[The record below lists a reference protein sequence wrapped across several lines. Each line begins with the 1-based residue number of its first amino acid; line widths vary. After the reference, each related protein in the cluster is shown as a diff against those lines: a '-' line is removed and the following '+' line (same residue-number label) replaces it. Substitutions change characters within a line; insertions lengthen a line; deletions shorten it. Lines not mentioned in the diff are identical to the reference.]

1 MTSLRPAAHGVH
13 MMKIACSLID
23 ASKSVV
29 SAVLVSTVAMAM
41 CFSLPARAQV
51 STPVL
56 PLQPLGYCQL
66 TSLASAAKLSYCAG
80 GIPARA
86 NIAWIG
92 VESQGIRYR
101 DDGAA
106 PTASVGFPI
115 PAGGTLFYVGTLSA
129 IELIGQN
136 AAAIVD
142 ILFYHSP

>member
-1 MTSLRPAAHGVH
+1 MLQKAWSAQSWFRLWPWRCGFPFRLRPRYRHP
-13 MMKIACSLID
+13 CCP
-23 ASKSVV
+23 SKRS
-29 SAVLVSTVAMAM
+29 M
-41 CFSLPARAQV
+41 
-51 STPVL
+51 
-56 PLQPLGYCQL
+56 
-66 TSLASAAKLSYCAG
+66 SAAKLSACAG

-101 DDGAA
+101 DDGTA

-136 AAAIVD
+136 AAAIV
-142 ILFYHSP
+142 